1 VPEARPEPG
10 RRESPP
16 FSRETLHFVQGD
28 VFSDGIQSRAATG
41 ALLLL
46 HKIGYTFPRLIETM
60 TTQIRNF
67 CIIAHVDHGKSTLA
81 DRLLQLTGTISD
93 REMTEQVLDT
103 MDLEREK
110 GVTIKA
116 SAVRMNYKASDGV
129 EYELN
134 LIDTPGHVDFG
145 YEVSRALY
153 ACEGAVLVVDATQ
166 GIEAQTLANLYS
178 AIEANLE
185 IIPVINKT
193 DLPSARPDEVAE
205 DVGSLLGVEP
215 ESVIQISAKAGLNV
229 ESVLEAIVE
238 KVPPPADK
246 NEAPLRALIF
256 DSHYDS
262 YKGVIA
268 YIRVIEGEIK
278 AGETLRMMATRV
290 DMKPVEI
297 GIFSPVMKPV
307 KSLSAGEVGYIATGL
322 KTVHE
327 CRVGDTVTHPAGA
340 AATEPLPGYRHP
352 KPMVFAGIYPVDAD
366 DYSDLREALDKLQ
379 LNDASLVFQPETSQ
393 ALGFGFRAGFLGLF
407 HMEIIQERIER
418 EYEMNVLFTAPSVEY
433 EVLLIDNSTLLIDS
447 PAELPDESKIV
458 EIREPWMNIEIITP
472 TDYYGPIMEL
482 VTRRR
487 GEFKGPE
494 YPAPH
499 RVQLNYTIP
508 LSELIVG
515 FFDELKS
522 RTKGYASLDYQ
533 FAEYR
538 PDKLQ
543 KLEILV
549 NGEPVDSLASI
560 VHEKDAYH
568 RGQRFITKL
577 KSIIPRQ
584 LFDVAI
590 QASSGG
596 RVISRANVKATRK
609 DVLAKCYGG
618 DITRKKK
625 LLEKQKKGKKR
636 LKMVGNVEIPQDA
649 FMAVLKLDEE

>member
-1 VPEARPEPG
+1 
-10 RRESPP
+10 
-16 FSRETLHFVQGD
+16 
-28 VFSDGIQSRAATG
+28 
-41 ALLLL
+41 
-46 HKIGYTFPRLIETM
+46 M
-60 TTQIRNF
+60 TDHIRNF

-81 DRLLQLTGTISD
+81 DRLLQLTGAISE
-93 REMTEQVLDT
+93 REMTEQVLDS

-116 SAVRMNYKASDGV
+116 SAVRMYYTAKDGFK
-129 EYELN
+129 YEIN

-145 YEVSRALY
+145 YEVSRALK

-166 GIEAQTLANLYS
+166 GIEAQTLANLYQ
-178 AIEANLE
+178 ALDADLT
-185 IIPVINKT
+185 IIPVINKI

-205 DVGSLLGVEP
+205 DVGSLLGIDP
-215 ESVIQISAKAGLNV
+215 LDLIQVSAKEGINV
-229 ESVLEAIVE
+229 DQILEAIVTR
-238 KVPPPADK
+238 VPPPKDVD
-246 NEAPLRALIF
+246 NAPLRALIF

-268 YIRVIEGEIK
+268 YIRVFEGSFK
-278 AGETLRMMATRV
+278 STDMLHLFATGA

-297 GIFSPVMKPV
+297 GIFAPGMKPV
-307 KSLSAGEVGYIATGL
+307 QTLGSGEVGYIATGF

-327 CRVGDTVTHPAGA
+327 CRVGDTITSVSAPAS
-340 AATEPLPGYRHP
+340 EPLPGYRHP
-352 KPMVFAGIYPVDAD
+352 KPMVFAGIYPVEAD
-366 DYSDLREALDKLQ
+366 DYPELRDGLDKLQ
-379 LNDASLVFQPETSQ
+379 LNDASLTFQPETSQ

-418 EYEMNVLFTAPSVEY
+418 EYDLDVLFTAPSVEY
-433 EVLLIDNSTLLIDS
+433 EVVKLDNEVIMVDS
-447 PAELPDESKIV
+447 PAELPDEGIL
-458 EIREPWMNIEIITP
+458 EIREPWMTIEIITP
-472 TDYYGPIMEL
+472 TEYYGPIMEL
-482 VTRRR
+482 VTKRR
-487 GEFKGPE
+487 GIFKQQE

-499 RVQLNYTIP
+499 RVQLDYEIP
-508 LSELIVG
+508 LSEIIVD
-515 FFDELKS
+515 FFDDLKS

-533 FAEYR
+533 FLEYR

-549 NGEPVDSLASI
+549 NGEPVDALAAI

-568 RGQRFITKL
+568 KGQRLITRL
-577 KSIIPRQ
+577 KELIPRQ

-590 QASSGG
+590 QAAAGG

-649 FMAVLKLDEE
+649 FMAVLKLEEE